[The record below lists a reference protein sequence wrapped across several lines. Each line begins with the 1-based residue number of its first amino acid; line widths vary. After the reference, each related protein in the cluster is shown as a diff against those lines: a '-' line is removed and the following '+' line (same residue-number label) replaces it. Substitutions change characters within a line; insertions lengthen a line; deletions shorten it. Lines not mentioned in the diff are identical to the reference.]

1 MSDHASRPADQR
13 LRRIESL
20 IDVTLAHLDVEDLL
34 AELLE
39 RVRELL
45 RADTAA
51 VLLLD
56 PSSQYL
62 VAAAARGLEEEVHQ
76 GTRVPVGEG
85 FAGRIAAGK
94 RPVVIDDV
102 DHADVLNPILRQKR
116 IRSLLGV
123 PLLIGGAVIGVLHV
137 GTLSPRRFAVE
148 DVDLLQ
154 VVADRAALA
163 TQASLTRVG
172 QAAATELQRSLAP
185 ARLPSVAGY
194 EFAGRYVAGRGGSVG
209 GDWYDVFVLPSGSVG
224 VAVGDVV
231 GAGLSAAVVMG
242 RLRSALRAYA
252 LDYVDPGEVLSSL
265 DRKVQ
270 HFEPGAMATVLY
282 AVIEPQSHQLHVSV
296 AGHPI
301 PVLAVPNRPAE
312 VLDLPIDLLIGVRPH
327 QLRRTSTVELPPG
340 AVICFYTDGLVERR
354 DSTLD
359 VGVER
364 LRDSVTTDP
373 AEFVCANVMNKLVGR
388 TSLDDDIALLAVR
401 RKPLFACHHS
411 DSAKHEHLATT
422 F

>member
-1 MSDHASRPADQR
+1 MPDKVSRTADQR
-13 LRRIESL
+13 LRRIEAL
-20 IDVTLAHLDVEDLL
+20 TDAALAHLDVEDLL
-34 AELLE
+34 AELLD

-45 RADTAA
+45 RVDTAA

-62 VAAAARGLEEEVHQ
+62 VSAAARGLEEEVRQ
-76 GTRVPVGEG
+76 GTRIPVGKG
-85 FAGRIAAGK
+85 FAGRIAAEK
-94 RPVVIDDV
+94 RPVIIDDV
-102 DHADVLNPILRQKR
+102 DHSDVLNPLLRQKG

-123 PLLIGGAVIGVLHV
+123 PLLIGGTVLGVLHV
-137 GTLSPRRFAVE
+137 GTLSGRTFTDD
-148 DVDLLQ
+148 DVDLLH

-163 TQASLTRVG
+163 TQASLTRVDRT
-172 QAAATELQRSLAP
+172 AATALQRSLVP
-185 ARLPSVAGY
+185 ARLPAVAGY
-194 EFAGRYVAGRGGSVG
+194 EFAARYVPGQGGGVG

-252 LDYVDPGEVLSSL
+252 LDYVDPHEVLSSL

-282 AVIEPQSHQLHVSV
+282 AVIEPQSQQVHLSV
-296 AGHPI
+296 AGHPV
-301 PVLAVPNRPAE
+301 PVLAVPHRPAAL
-312 VLDLPIDLLIGVRPH
+312 VDLPIDVPIGVRTPR
-327 QLRRTSTVELPPG
+327 LRRTSILEFPPG
-340 AVICFYTDGLVERR
+340 ALLCFYTDGLVERR

-364 LRDSVTTDP
+364 LRAHVTADP
-373 AEFVCANVMNKLVGR
+373 ADFVCAKLMNELVGHI
-388 TSLDDDIALLAVR
+388 SPVDDIALLAVR
-401 RKPLFACHHS
+401 RTCTYSSPAPAPNTAS
-411 DSAKHEHLATT
+411 T
-422 F
+422 